1 MWLSHRTFETL
12 LSVFG
17 LIWTVQ
23 YPYLIYE
30 SAPKPKKI
38 KVILEFAM

>member
-1 MWLSHRTFETL
+1 MELCHGISETL

-30 SAPKPKKI
+30 SAPKQTK